1 MQADFAGEV
10 TPSVG
15 MDVVLATLGLP
26 APEDE
31 LVRARRYSEKFFDRI
46 VTSARCQFDEPS
58 VERRLKAE
66 G

>member
-1 MQADFAGEV
+1 MN
-10 TPSVG
+10 
-15 MDVVLATLGLP
+15 VVLATLGLS

-31 LVRARRYSEKFFDRI
+31 LVRVRRYSEKFFDRI

-58 VERRLKAE
+58 VGGRLKAE